1 MQQNN
6 FAACYSFFLMQR
18 ISDDNVYLHLKSS
31 KALNIQ
37 LPITIL
43 QNAAVT
49 IKSGIA
55 GVLLCMLTIGFLSA
69 QHAVSNFEHERLKLE
84 KEIDYTGTLID
95 KTRDAKSITLNDL
108 AVLQASINGRER
120 LIGIYCAEQERLYDT
135 IFSKLLDINQMSE
148 EIKLLKEEY
157 ARMIYAAYRQG
168 GSRQHLLNFFAADN
182 VGQAF
187 NRINWLRS
195 YHSRRKEQ
203 IETIALSEK
212 RYTAEVIFL
221 EKKADQNQSILRGI
235 EAETAMLKEEKL
247 LKDQS
252 IAELSK
258 KEKELNNKYK
268 LLRDNH
274 EHLRLQIEQALAEE
288 MRHNAD
294 GSSAAS
300 EEARE
305 YQLSEHFKN
314 NQGKLPWPAPFGIVA
329 SGFGEHQHPDLKG
342 VKIKNNGIN
351 IITSEGSKARAVFD
365 GVVTRVM
372 EVPNFHKVVILRHGE
387 YLTVYSNLSGVFVK
401 RGDQVS
407 AMHEIGTIFTDSE
420 NSRTELHFE
429 LWQGKVLL
437 DPLPWLIAPQHSLQ
451 VQQIPAKP

>member
-1 MQQNN
+1 
-6 FAACYSFFLMQR
+6 
-18 ISDDNVYLHLKSS
+18 LHLKSL
-31 KALNIQ
+31 KALNNQ
-37 LPITIL
+37 RPITFF
-43 QNAAVT
+43 QNFALPG
-49 IKSGIA
+49 KSGLA
-55 GVLLCMLTIGFLSA
+55 GVLFCICTIGFLSA
-69 QHAVSNFEHERLKLE
+69 QNVVKTIEQERLMIE
-84 KEIDYTGTLID
+84 REINYTGTLID

-120 LIGIYCAEQERLYDT
+120 LIGVYRSEQERLYDT

-148 EIKLLKEEY
+148 ELKLLKEEY
-157 ARMIYAAYRQG
+157 AHMIYAAYRQG
-168 GSRQHLLNFFAADN
+168 GSRQHLLNFFAAEN
-182 VGQAF
+182 IGQAF
-187 NRINWLRS
+187 NRINWFRA

-212 RYTAEVIFL
+212 RYLAQVNIL
-221 EKKADQNQSILRGI
+221 EKKAEQNQSILRGI

-258 KEKELNNKYK
+258 KERELNNKYNQ
-268 LLRDNH
+268 LRDNH
-274 EHLRLQIEQALAEE
+274 EHLRLKIEQALAEE

-294 GSSAAS
+294 GNSGAG
-300 EEARE
+300 EESHER
-305 YQLSEHFKN
+305 QISEHFKN
-314 NQGKLPWPAPFGIVA
+314 NLGKLPWPAQFGIVA
-329 SGFGEHQHPDLKG
+329 SRFGEHQHPNLKG

-372 EVPNFHKVVILRHGE
+372 EVSNFHKVVILRHGE
-387 YLTVYSNLSGVFVK
+387 YLTVYSNLAGVLVK
-401 RGDQVS
+401 RGDKVT
-407 AMHEIGTIFTDSE
+407 AMQDIGTIFTDFE

-437 DPLPWLIAPQHSLQ
+437 DPLPWLTTEQHSVQ
-451 VQQIPAKP
+451 VQQIPGIP